1 MFRTVFVSRGS
12 HLGVPVIRILLIQ
25 IPRVQLDKRV
35 TNANASVKKGNS
47 IQTDALK
54 YASLEDV
61 FILCQFVNNN
71 FANFRCWL

>member
-35 TNANASVKKGNS
+35 NNANASVKKGNS
-47 IQTDALK
+47 IQT
-54 YASLEDV
+54 EGNW
-61 FILCQFVNNN
+61 FIESSVLLFKFVDMK
-71 FANFRCWL
+71 